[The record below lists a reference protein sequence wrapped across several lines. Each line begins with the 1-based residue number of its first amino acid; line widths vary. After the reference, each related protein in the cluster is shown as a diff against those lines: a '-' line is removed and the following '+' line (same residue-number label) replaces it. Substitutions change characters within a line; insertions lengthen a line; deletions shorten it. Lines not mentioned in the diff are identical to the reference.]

1 MSQII
6 TNAFSR
12 YWQECLTNQTPVVLD
27 EFVLANV
34 PGLDPEAA
42 INPDSGLPPA
52 GQIVHR
58 HAVDQRGRI
67 NNGAVAYTIVMD
79 TTVGDFS
86 FNAMYLINKATGV
99 VGMIVHKGLETKLKT
114 NEATGQTGNSLVKSM
129 LMEYDRAAEATA
141 THVDASTWQIDYAA
155 RLRGMDDDLR
165 LQALQFFGPATFY
178 GDGFKLVNESGVYKV
193 QPGVAYVGG
202 LRAELNEVKK
212 VTPGAKPVG
221 LWLDIYRAGS
231 LLDAWVNHFT
241 LILSVPELTD
251 YLDSNGHQHHVAKVA
266 IVNADGSV
274 TDVRRK
280 RTIELTGDVAGKGI
294 LEDAQ
299 GVTIAVEIKDH
310 SHTHSWD
317 EVTDKPTLEQM
328 GGYPKTGGPLDGGID
343 AKDAIYGRVGLIARS
358 RAGSTWLGIETPESG
373 DPYISARASGEIA
386 PVPVLTFAGKRIRAH
401 KLVHADSMQVQA
413 DAGLRFA
420 PTDDWSGTTW
430 GLGVN
435 LITRTW
441 GLHRY
446 SDGVWNASPF
456 WVNATGAIGMNALA
470 VSGGS
475 ESSYHQVKNA
485 GNPSVELHEPGKFA
499 VMMYKPQGTA
509 TLRFCQSNGGGGEAQ
524 GYGGADSDG
533 FFTVAGR
540 YRATYP
546 AANRPWGGWG
556 KSAFNLNEVII
567 GDGSFVG
574 LVGGQT
580 HFPGRW
586 QLEFVYGSYTNPE
599 PLLCGHILNC
609 IDSGS
614 TFHRKWNF
622 RNDGYLE
629 PAGNGWRINPNGDLW
644 SSRLGNTIVDWSM
657 ASFALKQA
665 ASGNAD
671 VVAGSYHAIGAYVFA
686 ALIPAGGKTSHGQ
699 RAAGAYL
706 RPSSASDWGYSGYS
720 LPGTWQ
726 CMGDIMNANDDDRY
740 DDRTTLWI
748 RVA

>member
-34 PGLDPEAA
+34 PELDPDAA

-67 NNGAVAYTIVMD
+67 NNDAVAYTIVMD

-212 VTPGAKPVG
+212 VTPSAKPVG

-241 LILSVPELTD
+241 LTLSVPELTD
-251 YLDSNGHQHHVAKVA
+251 YLDSNSYQHHVAKVA

-280 RTIELTGDVAGKGI
+280 RTIELTGDVTGKGI

-430 GLGVN
+430 GLGIN
-435 LITRTW
+435 LINRTW

-456 WVNATGAIGMNALA
+456 WVNATGSVGMSALA

-509 TLRFCQSNGGGGEAQ
+509 TLRFCSSNGSGGEAQ

-540 YRATYP
+540 YRAHYP
-546 AANRPWGGWG
+546 AANRPWTG
-556 KSAFNLNEVII
+556 KGQCGFYQNDVIV
-567 GDGSFVG
+567 GSGSFVG
-574 LVGGQT
+574 IVGGT
-580 HFPGRW
+580 SVFPGQW
-586 QLEFVYGSYTNPE
+586 GLEFGYGNYINTNPD
-599 PLLCGHILNC
+599 LCSHILNC
-609 IDSGS
+609 TDGS
-614 TFHRKWNF
+614 IYHRKWSF
-622 RNDGYLE
+622 RNDGLLE
-629 PAGNGWRINPNGDLW
+629 TPSGWYISQNGDLW
-644 SSRLGNTIVDWSM
+644 SPRLGNTIVDWSM

-706 RPSSASDWGYSGYS
+706 RPCSAAEWGYAGYS

-726 CMGDIMNANDDDRY
+726 CMGDIMGANDDDRY
-740 DDRTTLWI
+740 DDRATLWI

>member
-34 PGLDPEAA
+34 PGLDPDAA

-67 NNGAVAYTIVMD
+67 NNDAVAYTIVMD

-129 LMEYDRAAEATA
+129 LMEYDRASDATA
-141 THVDASTWQIDYAA
+141 THVDAGTWQIDYAA

-241 LILSVPELTD
+241 LTLSVPELTD

-266 IVNADGSV
+266 LVNADGSV

-343 AKDAIYGRVGLIARS
+343 AKDAIYGRVGLISRS
-358 RAGSTWLGIETPESG
+358 RAGSTWLGMETPENAN
-373 DPYISARASGEIA
+373 PYISARASGDTA
-386 PVPVLTFAGKRIRAH
+386 KVQVLEFQDKRIRAR
-401 KLVHADSMQVQA
+401 KMIHADSMQVQA
-413 DAGLRFA
+413 DAGLRFS
-420 PTDDWSGTTW
+420 PTDDWSGATW
-430 GLGVN
+430 GLGIN
-435 LITRTW
+435 AENRIL

-446 SDGVWNASPF
+446 NNGVWMGSPLQITPGD
-456 WVNATGAIGMNALA
+456 V
-470 VSGGS
+470 VSINTLQVQRGS
-475 ESSYHQVKNA
+475 ESNYHQVKNA
-485 GNPSVELHEPGKFA
+485 GNPTYELHEPGKFA

-509 TLRFCQSNGGGGEAQ
+509 TLRFCSSNGAGGEAQ

-540 YRATYP
+540 YRAHYP
-546 AANRPWGGWG
+546 AANRPWTG
-556 KSAFNLNEVII
+556 KGQCGFYQNDVIV
-567 GDGSFVG
+567 GSGSFVG
-574 LVGGQT
+574 IVGGMSV
-580 HFPGRW
+580 FPGQW
-586 QLEFVYGSYTNPE
+586 GLEFGYGNYINTNPD
-599 PLLCGHILNC
+599 LCSHILNC
-609 IDSGS
+609 TDGGNY
-614 TFHRKWNF
+614 HRKWSF
-622 RNDGYLE
+622 RNDGLLE
-629 PAGNGWRINPNGDLW
+629 TPSGWYISQNGDLW
-644 SSRLGNTIVDWSM
+644 SPRLGNTIVDWSM

-686 ALIPAGGKTSHGQ
+686 ALVPAGGKTSHGQ

-706 RPSSASDWGYSGYS
+706 RPCSAAEWGYAGYS

-726 CMGDIMNANDDDRY
+726 CMGDIMGANDDDRY
-740 DDRTTLWI
+740 DDRATLWI